1 MNDILNMGRY
11 FIDILLLIENY
22 NGNVL
27 FRYYIL
33 HAAST
38 VVYHTILRVSERNIS
53 ISDSFKHDIL
63 TI

>member
-1 MNDILNMGRY
+1 MNDILNTGRY

-33 HAAST
+33 HAST
-38 VVYHTILRVSERNIS
+38 VVYHTILRGSERNIS
-53 ISDSFKHDIL
+53 ISHSFEHDIL
-63 TI
+63 NIN